1 MDYPNLVACPK
12 CGASTPRDAYACPK
26 CGKRFRDIQIH
37 LPTRWVLISIG
48 IAVAA
53 PIVYLFL
60 AANH

>member
-1 MDYPNLVACPK
+1 MDYPNQVACPK
-12 CGASTPRDAYACPK
+12 CGASTPREAYACPN

-37 LPTRWVLISIG
+37 LPTRWVLACIG

-60 AANH
+60 TANH